1 MKEYIIVTLTG
12 RKLNLPV
19 KLEDLNSEE
28 VVATDAP
35 YGMLFVVN
43 KLLKSY
49 FTIEPNELEQGSLVC
64 IHLIE
69 DFKEIEKARLLKK
82 LEILDKS

>member
-1 MKEYIIVTLTG
+1 MTEYLIVTSTG

-19 KLEDLNSEE
+19 KLEDLKKEE
-28 VVATDAP
+28 IVATDAP

-43 KLLKSY
+43 KVLKSY
-49 FTIEPNELEQGSLVC
+49 FTIEKEELSKGSLVC

-69 DFKEIEKARLLKK
+69 DFKEEEKKRLIKQIEN
-82 LEILDKS
+82 LDTV

>member
-1 MKEYIIVTLTG
+1 MANYIIVTSTG

-19 KLEDLNSEE
+19 KLEDVNSEE
-28 VVATDAP
+28 IVATNAP

-43 KLLKSY
+43 KVLKSY
-49 FTIEPNELEQGSLVC
+49 FEIEKEELNQGSLVC

-69 DFKEIEKARLLKK
+69 DFKEDEKKRLIKQIEK
-82 LEILDKS
+82 LDKV

>member
-1 MKEYIIVTLTG
+1 MKEYIIVTSTG

-19 KLEDLNSEE
+19 KLEDLKKEE
-28 VVATDAP
+28 IVATDAP

-43 KLLKSY
+43 KVLKSY
-49 FTIEPNELEQGSLVC
+49 FAIEKEELKQGSLVC

-69 DFKEIEKARLLKK
+69 DFKELEKKK
-82 LEILDKS
+82 LIKQLENLDIV